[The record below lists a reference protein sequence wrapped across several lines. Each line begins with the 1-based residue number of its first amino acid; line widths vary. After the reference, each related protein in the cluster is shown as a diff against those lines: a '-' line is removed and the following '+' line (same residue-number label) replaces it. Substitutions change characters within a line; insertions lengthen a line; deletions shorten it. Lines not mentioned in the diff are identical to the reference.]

1 VTTAQDARRSAPLDR
16 AAILAAAVE
25 LVDRQGLAGLN
36 MRALAQALD
45 VGTMSL
51 YHYVPNKDALLDGI
65 VESLMLEIEL
75 PVPADGSWDQRA
87 LRMARSLREVAL
99 RHPNCVPLMV
109 TRPFA
114 TPAALVPANAAFGL
128 LAEAGLDAEQ
138 ALITFRAIVAYVF
151 GFVMM
156 ESAGFFASFGNAPD
170 PDHLRGLG
178 LEELAG
184 VVPKLQGRD
193 VGADFEAGFHVVLF
207 GSSQI
212 NPA

>member
-1 VTTAQDARRSAPLDR
+1 MTTAHDARRSAPLDR

-36 MRALAQALD
+36 MRALAQTLD

-65 VESLMLEIEL
+65 VESLMHEIEL
-75 PVPADGSWDQRA
+75 PAPSDGSWDQRA

-99 RHPNCVPLMV
+99 RHPHCVPIMV

-114 TPAALVPANAAFGL
+114 TPAALIPANAAFGL
-128 LAEAGLDAEQ
+128 LSEAGLNHEQ

-156 ESAGFFASFGNAPD
+156 ESAGFFAGLGDAPD
-170 PDHLRGLG
+170 PDHLRSFGLD
-178 LEELAG
+178 ELAG
-184 VVPKLQGRD
+184 VVPHLAGRD

-207 GSSQI
+207 GSSQTH
-212 NPA
+212 PA